1 MDTSLIYTILL
12 SSVLAATVC
21 VVSTWLRPARRF
33 DADESPMGFPTG
45 GLAFVIALVAALAGL
60 SEGRWREG
68 ALAVCVCA
76 VFLFTVGTMSEILP
90 VVVGRL
96 VRLASLVVTS
106 AFAVFVGGLSISE
119 VKLPF
124 GPVVPLGVAAD
135 WLAVLWVFAVAMLV
149 SLSNRGE
156 ALVPGIAVL
165 SGLTLSAVAAIAG
178 TAAVSVPGTHQLG
191 MAVTGAA
198 LPVLWWCNP
207 PPRVRFGLG
216 AGMSAGIAL
225 ACLSVLGAVKNAAF
239 LVLVVP
245 ALCLGAPLYASMIT
259 LAINRDRPLRTVF
272 TEAER
277 VTFVGAL
284 VRRGMNARE
293 AVAFLLAWHVYLC
306 LMALLL
312 TVAIRQSWVLKLL
325 ILLVLGGLGAAGF
338 AITFQIVY
346 GWRAKLRQPG
356 AVVDSITILG
366 TRIDRTTMRDAM
378 ERVLLWSTRDHI
390 HHVVTADA
398 TLVDR
403 ASREPEFDAIVRKAT
418 LVTPDGAGALF
429 AARLLGAPFPERV
442 AGADLTV
449 EVCGEAARRGVP
461 VYFLGAKPGVAK
473 RAVERLLERFPGLKV
488 AGVRHGYFDSEE
500 EERIVGE
507 IAGSGARILLAGLGV
522 PHQERFVERNRDRLG
537 VGVVIGVGGT
547 FDVLSGEV
555 TRAPEWMQR
564 AGLEWLWRVMQDPRR
579 LPRLAALPRFFVRV
593 LAYAVGW
600 RGRNHAPVDGAT
612 LGPLGRS

>member
-1 MDTSLIYTILL
+1 MDVTLIYTILL
-12 SSVLAATVC
+12 SSVLAGTVC
-21 VVSTWLRPARRF
+21 VVSVWLRPARRF
-33 DADESPMGFPTG
+33 DADGCPMGFPTG
-45 GLAFVIALVAALAGL
+45 GMAFVFALVMALAAL

-68 ALAVCVCA
+68 AIALCVCT
-76 VFLFTVGTMSEILP
+76 VFLFAVGTMTEPLP

-96 VRLASLVVTS
+96 VRVVSLAVTS

-124 GPVVPLGVAAD
+124 GPIVPLGAAAG
-135 WLAVLWVFAVAMLV
+135 WLTVLWVFAVAMLV

-165 SGLTLSAVAAIAG
+165 SGLTLSAAAAMAG
-178 TAAVSVPGTHQLG
+178 NAALSVPAAHQLG
-191 MAVTGAA
+191 MAITGAA

-216 AGMSAGIAL
+216 GGMSAGLAL

-245 ALCLGAPLYASMIT
+245 ALSLGAPLFASIIT

-306 LMALLL
+306 LVALLL
-312 TVAIRQSWVLKLL
+312 TAAIRQSWMLKLL
-325 ILLVLGGLGAAGF
+325 VLLVLGGIGVAAF

-356 AVVDSITILG
+356 AVVESITILG
-366 TRIDRTTMRDAM
+366 TRVDRTTMRDAVD
-378 ERVLLWSTRDHI
+378 RVLLWATRDHI

-403 ASREPEFDAIVRKAT
+403 ASREPELDAIVRKAT

-449 EVCGEAARRGVP
+449 EVCREASRRGMP
-461 VYFLGAKPGVAK
+461 VYFVGARPGIAE
-473 RAVERLLERFPGLKV
+473 RAAARLTERLPDLKV
-488 AGVRHGYFDSEE
+488 AGVRDGYYDASDEE
-500 EERIVGE
+500 GVVTEVAE
-507 IAGSGARILLAGLGV
+507 SGARILFVGLGV
-522 PHQERFVERNRDRLG
+522 PRQEQFIDRNRERLG
-537 VGVVIGVGGT
+537 VGVAIGIGGT
-547 FDVLSGEV
+547 LDVLSGEV
-555 TRAPEWMQR
+555 ARAPAWMQR
-564 AGLEWLWRVMQDPRR
+564 AGLEWLWRVIQDPRR
-579 LPRLAALPRFFVRV
+579 LPRLAALPRFFLRV
-593 LAYAVGW
+593 LAYAVGR
-600 RGRNHAPVDGAT
+600 RGGDGAPA
-612 LGPLGRS
+612 GAQP